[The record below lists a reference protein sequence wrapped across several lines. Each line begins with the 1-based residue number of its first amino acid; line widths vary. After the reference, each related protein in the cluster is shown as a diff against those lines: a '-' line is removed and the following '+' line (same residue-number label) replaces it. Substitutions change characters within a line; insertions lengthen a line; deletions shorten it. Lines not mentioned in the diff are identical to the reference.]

1 MFSIAISGWTGAD
14 NQGFI
19 VPWKRLN
26 LSTEQVSLIWESKY
40 LKELGTA
47 LDRLIGSAVVAGVGE
62 VLKLTAL
69 SGILSAVALP
79 AAVLS
84 ATNLV
89 DNPWS
94 VCTKRAE
101 QAGKELAHIL
111 SRRIHGRRPVSL
123 VGCSTG
129 AVVIWH
135 CLRELSRKG
144 DLGKGIISGI
154 ILINRHF
161 DLFILNSLFC

>member
-1 MFSIAISGWTGAD
+1 M
-14 NQGFI
+14 
-19 VPWKRLN
+19 
-26 LSTEQVSLIWESKY
+26 
-40 LKELGTA
+40 
-47 LDRLIGSAVVAGVGE
+47 VAGVGE

-79 AAVLS
+79 AAVLRKAVNFTQKRNHAKFVTHNLCGTKLSLPSKFKFIGKIFTALES

-94 VCTKRAE
+94 VCTQRAK
-101 QAGKELAHIL
+101 QAGDELANIL
-111 SRRIHGRRPVSL
+111 SKRIHGRRPVSL

-135 CLRELSRKG
+135 CLRKLAEKG
-144 DLGKGIISGI
+144 TQGEGIVSGKTTD
-154 ILINRHF
+154 F
-161 DLFILNSLFC
+161 Y